1 MGTDKTLAPDV
12 LSAVF
17 SNLAKACSKQLRTE
31 EAGLFTELANYY
43 QSNAASLTD
52 QDFNQLLEAVQSDLT
67 EDYPACFEAAS
78 EQADRGSLRALT
90 WSEKVTKIH
99 KSAVGRYERQQEA
112 LLEKASV
119 FICDACGFVFIGSD
133 MPDIC
138 PICKAPRSRF
148 EAV

>member
-1 MGTDKTLAPDV
+1 MDTDKTLAPDV
-12 LSAVF
+12 LSTVF
-17 SNLAKACSKQLRTE
+17 SNLAKACSKQLRPE
-31 EAGLFTELANYY
+31 EAGLFTKLADYY
-43 QSNAASLTD
+43 QGNAPSLTD

-67 EDYPACFEAAS
+67 EDYPDCFDAAKT
-78 EQADRGSLRALT
+78 QADRGSLRALT

-99 KSAVGRYERQQEA
+99 KSAVSRYEKQQDT
-112 LLEKASV
+112 LLEKASI